1 MTMASAVLDASA
13 LLAHIRRE
21 PGAESVEQSAPDAL
35 ISAVNLAEVITK
47 LMDEKLSPEQAD
59 QIVYAYGFEIV
70 PFDEDLAR
78 QTGALRSAT
87 KRLGLSLGDRAC
99 LALAQRE
106 NLPALTADRTWAKL
120 DLGIDIKL
128 VR

>member
-1 MTMASAVLDASA
+1 M
-13 LLAHIRRE
+13 RKEFE
-21 PGAESVEQSAPDAL
+21 PIAPDAL
-35 ISAVNLAEVITK
+35 MSAVNLAEVITK

-59 QIVYAYGFEIV
+59 QIIYAYGFEIV
-70 PFDEDLAR
+70 AFDEDLAR
-78 QTGALRSAT
+78 QAGALRPAT

-106 NLPALTADRTWAKL
+106 NVPALTADRTWAKL
-120 DLGIDIKL
+120 DLGITIKV

>member
-1 MTMASAVLDASA
+1 MASAVLDASA